1 MKLIKIRPVIRI
13 QSTNT
18 HCVIL
23 DSSKAIQSIWCGF
36 KITDF
41 TFNRRQNRSWTT
53 PGASLLHVHCSI
65 GHDLTKRFVHIKSM
79 EWFVNRTWAV
89 GKNVSETFLETNNN
103 FVIVSRN
110 IKSFRKRF
118 LKHKFVSET
127 KSCFE
132 NDFHCL
138 NFSKY
143 EERGL
148 FQKPRKLLL
157 KQRTVISVFVF
168 A

>member
-1 MKLIKIRPVIRI
+1 MNLIKIRPVIRI

-23 DSSKAIQSIWCGF
+23 DSSKAIESIWCGF

-41 TFNRRQNRSWTT
+41 TFNRQQSRLWTT
-53 PGASLLHVHCSI
+53 LVPHCYKAYCSI
-65 GHDLTKRFVHIKSM
+65 SHDLSKRFVHIKSI

-89 GKNVSETFLETNNN
+89 GKNVPETFLETKNH
-103 FVIVSRN
+103 FVIVFRN
-110 IKSFRKRF
+110 INSFRKRF
-118 LKHKFVSET
+118 LKHKIVSET
-127 KSCFE
+127 KSCFR
-132 NDFHCL
+132 NAFHSL

-148 FQKPRKLLL
+148 F
-157 KQRTVISVFVF
+157 
-168 A
+168 